1 MCRYNLSALSMCRG
15 PQFWPLSTTLQPD
28 RTRSYFLLQL
38 QSAGLLAQRSV
49 SPQTQWTS
57 PNMDWQLRQTNN
69 DWNTHNS
76 YSNTHIG
83 HKGDPVKIKHDK
95 NIYLVICEYQRS
107 MNLKNWQLKSF
118 RCFQSMKGVNWCSYF
133 IWRAVGSI
141 RVWLHYWGPPKESY
155 CCSSHYTP
163 QSDKLFTNTRKH
175 F

>member
-38 QSAGLLAQRSV
+38 QSAGLLTQRSV

-95 NIYLVICEYQRS
+95 IFGHLWVPKVYEPQELAAEVFQVFSVHERCELMLLFY
-107 MNLKNWQLKSF
+107 LKSSGIH
-118 RCFQSMKGVNWCSYF
+118 QSLS
-133 IWRAVGSI
+133 
-141 RVWLHYWGPPKESY
+141 L
-155 CCSSHYTP
+155 
-163 QSDKLFTNTRKH
+163 SD
-175 F
+175 